1 MSELPLPPKDKNMSP
16 ADDVTLTTSHPQ
28 DEKLRDIITPYLN
41 VLQDLLESIKLKLA
55 AKKSSATVFT
65 TWSKKA
71 KLGPHLII
79 NNSATPVMSKGPWC
93 QLRLYAQFWRT
104 CRKYQRKLQK
114 CNNILNKL
122 LAVTAVIRADVL
134 IMKQPVVNSFR
145 PMRPTLNDT
154 FKNRVKQH
162 TNNREQLSLKEYKNA
177 LKSIH

>member
-1 MSELPLPPKDKNMSP
+1 M
-16 ADDVTLTTSHPQ
+16 
-28 DEKLRDIITPYLN
+28 
-41 VLQDLLESIKLKLA
+41 
-55 AKKSSATVFT
+55 FT

-79 NNSATPVMSKGPWC
+79 NNSATPVMSKVPWC
-93 QLRLYAQFWRT
+93 HLRLYAQFWRT

-114 CNNILNKL
+114 RNNILNKL
-122 LAVTAVIRADVL
+122 LAVTAVIRADAL

-162 TNNREQLSLKEYKNA
+162 TNNREQLSLEEYKNA
-177 LKSIH
+177 LKSIHRNTVHTQFNKHNKPLGTQTLPRIARIRLAQLELDTAPF